1 MNKTF
6 QKHLDYMNSVIPKLV
21 EAENT
26 VDEIKNSYEWKRSFN
41 YFQTLYNR
49 GQLMERP
56 TKANGYKIIPGP
68 NLVKLSDI
76 EDILTPDQIALIM
89 ARVQDSDS

>member
-1 MNKTF
+1 
-6 QKHLDYMNSVIPKLV
+6 MNSVIPKLV

-49 GQLMERP
+49 GQLRERP

-76 EDILTPDQIALIM
+76 EDILTPDQLSAIIE
-89 ARVQDSDS
+89 RVSADKGD

>member
-49 GQLMERP
+49 GQLRERP
-56 TKANGYKIIPGP
+56 TKANGYKIIPDP

-89 ARVQDSDS
+89 ARVQDSDN

>member
-49 GQLMERP
+49 GQLRERP

-68 NLVKLSDI
+68 NLVKFSDI
-76 EDILTPDQIALIM
+76 EDILTPDQISLIM
-89 ARVQDSDS
+89 ARVQNSED